1 MGVKKEIC
9 SDWSVTALRSHYE
22 GFLGLSFPLL
32 FNQRDPSRDSKCHNI
47 FGNCFWY
54 MNESIIISCQYMPNK
69 YDTVRLVR
77 FIDISNDV
85 LQAMRNRLTSADN
98 EIRKTVNCSS

>member
-22 GFLGLSFPLL
+22 GFLGLTFPLL
-32 FNQRDPSRDSKCHNI
+32 FNQRDPSRDSKCHNK

-54 MNESIIISCQYMPNK
+54 MNESIIILYQYMYNK
-69 YDTVRLVR
+69 YDTVRFVE
-77 FIDISNDV
+77 ISNVD

-98 EIRKTVNCSS
+98 